1 VGRDQEILM
10 ALNILV
16 VEDDFTSRRVLSH
29 ILESFG
35 VCDVAVDGEE
45 AVEAVRLGLDDERQY
60 DLICLD
66 IMMPRM
72 DGQAALKAIR
82 ALEDSYSILPGSG
95 AKIIITSALDDSSNV
110 LQAFRSQCDGYIVK
124 PYDRQ
129 KIGFLTRICA
139 YKS

>member
-1 VGRDQEILM
+1 M
-10 ALNILV
+10 ALSILI

-35 VCDVAVDGEE
+35 VCDVAVDGGE
-45 AVEAVRLGLDDERQY
+45 AVEAVRLGLDGEGRY

-82 ALEDSYSILPGSG
+82 SLEESHGIAPGAG
-95 AKIIITSALDDSSNV
+95 AKIIITSALDDSGNV

-129 KIGFLTRICA
+129 KITSEIRELGLI
-139 YKS
+139 

>member
-1 VGRDQEILM
+1 M
-10 ALNILV
+10 ALSILI

-35 VCDVAVDGEE
+35 VCDVAIDGEE
-45 AVEAVRLGLDDERQY
+45 AVEAVRLSLKGDTRY

-72 DGQAALKAIR
+72 DGQSALKAIR
-82 ALEDSYSILPGSG
+82 QLEEARGLSPGAGSR
-95 AKIIITSALDDSSNV
+95 IVITSALDDSGNV

-124 PYDRQ
+124 PYDKQ
-129 KIGFLTRICA
+129 KITAELREQGLI
-139 YKS
+139 

>member
-1 VGRDQEILM
+1 M
-10 ALNILV
+10 ALSILI

-35 VCDVAVDGEE
+35 VCDVAINGEE
-45 AVEAVRLGLDDERQY
+45 AVEAVRLGLESDTRY

-82 ALEDSYSILPGSG
+82 KLEESKGHPPGTG
-95 AKIIITSALDDSSNV
+95 AKIVITSALNDSTNV
-110 LQAFRSQCDGYIVK
+110 LSAFRSQCDGYIVK
-124 PYDRQ
+124 PYDKQ
-129 KIGFLTRICA
+129 KIAAELREQGLI
-139 YKS
+139 

>member
-1 VGRDQEILM
+1 M
-10 ALNILV
+10 ALSILI

-45 AVEAVRLGLDDERQY
+45 AVEAFRLGLEGESRY

-82 ALEDSYSILPGSG
+82 SLEVSRGILPGAG
-95 AKIIITSALDDSSNV
+95 AKIVITSALDDSGNV
-110 LQAFRSQCDGYIVK
+110 LEAFRSQCDGYIVK

-129 KIGFLTRICA
+129 KITSEIRAQGLI
-139 YKS
+139 

>member
-1 VGRDQEILM
+1 M
-10 ALNILV
+10 ALNILI

-35 VCDVAVDGEE
+35 VCDVAVDGGE
-45 AVEAVRLGLDDERQY
+45 AVEAVRLGLDEGGRY

-82 ALEDSYSILPGSG
+82 SLEESRGILPGAG
-95 AKIIITSALDDSSNV
+95 AKIIITSALDDSGNV

-129 KIGFLTRICA
+129 KITSALRDQDMI
-139 YKS
+139 

>member
-1 VGRDQEILM
+1 M
-10 ALNILV
+10 ALNILI

-45 AVEAVRLGLDDERQY
+45 AVAAVRLGLDGEGRY

-82 ALEDSYSILPGSG
+82 SLEESRGIPPGSG
-95 AKIIITSALDDSSNV
+95 AKIIITSALDDSGNV

-129 KIGFLTRICA
+129 KITSELKGQGLI
-139 YKS
+139 